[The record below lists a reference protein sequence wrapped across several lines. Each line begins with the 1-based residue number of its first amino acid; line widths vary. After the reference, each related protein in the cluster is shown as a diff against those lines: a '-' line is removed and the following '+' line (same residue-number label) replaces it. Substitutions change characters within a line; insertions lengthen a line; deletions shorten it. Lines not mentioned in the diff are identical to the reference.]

1 MQYIYIYIYIY
12 PYPFGLN
19 SSLNIFSWNVNCLFV
34 IFDSSNDSSDL
45 GDVIDHIRSFT
56 NQYDAYVIALQEF
69 PSESWCDRVGY
80 IEQAH
85 LLQLHQMITEF
96 PEPLPQDVI
105 VEELSA
111 MTRDKALDML
121 IGMHNEGMHNDG
133 VVWASLLQ

>member
-1 MQYIYIYIYIY
+1 M
-12 PYPFGLN
+12 
-19 SSLNIFSWNVNCLFV
+19 
-34 IFDSSNDSSDL
+34 
-45 GDVIDHIRSFT
+45 
-56 NQYDAYVIALQEF
+56 
-69 PSESWCDRVGY
+69 
-80 IEQAH
+80 
-85 LLQLHQMITEF
+85 QLHQMITEF